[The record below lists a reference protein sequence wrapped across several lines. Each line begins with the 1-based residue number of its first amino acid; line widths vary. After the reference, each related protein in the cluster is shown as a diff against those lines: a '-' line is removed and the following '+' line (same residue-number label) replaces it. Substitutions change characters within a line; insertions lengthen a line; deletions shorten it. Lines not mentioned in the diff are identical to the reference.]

1 VQVEIAIS
9 TQEALS
15 WAGRGLES
23 TILDWVGAVR
33 DNEGPI

>member
-1 VQVEIAIS
+1 MQYEIALS

-15 WAGRGLES
+15 GAGRGLEP
-23 TILDWVGAVR
+23 TVLDWVGAVR